1 MPKPPENSQKTP
13 ETSLQA
19 VLDAVSIRSAFAM
32 ALPDRIDRLQ
42 LIETTLATWRDD
54 ADAKLVQELHSRRTE
69 TLLALA
75 SYATSDEGEFQIKA
89 AAIGGDFDL
98 PDGKIT
104 DQHLV
109 IIMILTAL
117 SADGR
122 QHGIELQVSR
132 KTSAKDE
139 VKRPH

>member
-1 MPKPPENSQKTP
+1 MPKAPENSQKTP
-13 ETSLQA
+13 EATLQA
-19 VLDAVSIRSAFAM
+19 VIDAASQRSAFT
-32 ALPDRIDRLQ
+32 LPLRDRIDRLQ
-42 LIETTLATWRDD
+42 LIETTLATRRDD

-75 SYATSDEGEFQIKA
+75 SYAASDEGEFQAKA

-109 IIMILTAL
+109 IIMIVTAL
-117 SADGR
+117 TADGR
-122 QHGIELQVSR
+122 RHGISVEFSTN
-132 KTSAKDE
+132 KSAQE
-139 VKRPH
+139 SPKRPH